1 LVYSE
6 NEVTL
11 MTLLLCGMGAIKNPL
26 EIRVQREVISKEL
39 ILAYRKLDFVMTDG
53 KSKNAT

>member
-1 LVYSE
+1 
-6 NEVTL
+6 
-11 MTLLLCGMGAIKNPL
+11 MGAIKNPL